1 MGTTDSITAQL
12 QERVRCLLSEGSVDL
27 FLGYKQGSNPL
38 RITPYVV
45 QDAAAVDN
53 LIWNLACV
61 NNLVTTLHK
70 YAGQKVGILVK
81 ACDARS
87 LIELLKLHQVK
98 RENLH
103 IIGVPCSGI
112 LDAVK
117 VAEECTAAS
126 ISSMTVQADQ
136 VVLVAGQSV
145 ISRDRAKLLV
155 AKCQT
160 CTTPLPAIYDEL
172 LETSSVQLPPF
183 PPSQLL
189 PAGGEAGSLS
199 PANMEARLLPPTN
212 GEAGGE
218 ERFADVIALEQQNV
232 TDRFAFWTQQLSK
245 CTLCYACQTV
255 CPLCFCKE
263 CTVTL
268 ARNDLKRKQR
278 NRESVFA
285 FHLMRA
291 YHMLGRCTGCYEC
304 ERVCPV
310 DIPLSLIFKKVEKDA
325 LDLFG
330 YTAGCDVT
338 ETPPLSMVAENDPEG

>member
-1 MGTTDSITAQL
+1 MGTTDSTTAQL

-38 RITPYVV
+38 RITPYAV
-45 QDAAAVDN
+45 QDAAAVDK

-103 IIGVPCSGI
+103 IIGVPCIGI
-112 LDAVK
+112 LDAAK

-126 ISSMTVQADQ
+126 ISSMTVQSDQ

-145 ISRDRAKLLV
+145 ITRDRADLLV
-155 AKCQT
+155 TKCQT

-172 LETSSVQLPPF
+172 LEPSSVQLAPF
-183 PPSQLL
+183 HPSQLL
-189 PAGGEAGSLS
+189 PAGGEAGTLS
-199 PANMEARLLPPTN
+199 PTN
-212 GEAGGE
+212 GRAGGE
-218 ERFADVIALEQQNV
+218 ERFADVTALEQQNV
-232 TDRFAFWTQQLSK
+232 TDRFAFWTEQLSK

-268 ARNDLKRKQR
+268 ARGDLKRKQR

-310 DIPLSLIFKKVEKDA
+310 DLPLSLIFKKVEKDA

-330 YTAGCDVT
+330 YVAGCDVT
-338 ETPPLSMVAENDPEG
+338 ETPPLSMFAENDPEG

>member
-1 MGTTDSITAQL
+1 MVTTDSTTTQL
-12 QERVRCLLSEGSVDL
+12 QERVRCLLSEGVVDL

-45 QDAAAVDN
+45 HDVGMVDK
-53 LIWNLACV
+53 LVWNLACI
-61 NNLVTTLHK
+61 NNLVTSLHK

-87 LIELLKLHQVK
+87 LIELLKLHQVR
-98 RENLH
+98 RENLY
-103 IIGVPCSGI
+103 IIGVSCTGI
-112 LDAVK
+112 LDAAK

-126 ISSMTVQADQ
+126 ISSMTFQADQ
-136 VVLVAGQSV
+136 VVLVVGQAV
-145 ISRDRAKLLV
+145 ITRNRADLLV

-160 CTTPLPAIYDEL
+160 CTTPVPAIYDEL
-172 LETSSVQLPPF
+172 LETSSTQPVPRVPD
-183 PPSQLL
+183 
-189 PAGGEAGSLS
+189 
-199 PANMEARLLPPTN
+199 
-212 GEAGGE
+212 
-218 ERFADVIALEQQNV
+218 RFAAVTALEQMDV
-232 TDRFAFWTQQLSK
+232 ADRFAFWAEQLSK

-268 ARNDLKRKQR
+268 ARGDLKRKQR

-310 DIPLSLIFKKVEKDA
+310 DIPLNLIFKKVEKDA
-325 LDLFG
+325 LELFG
-330 YTAGCDVT
+330 YAAGCDVT
-338 ETPPLSMVAENDPEG
+338 EPPPLSMFAENDPEGCAR

>member
-1 MGTTDSITAQL
+1 MVTTDSTTTQL
-12 QERVRCLLSEGSVDL
+12 QERVHRLLTERSVDL

-45 QDAAAVDN
+45 QDAAAVDK

-103 IIGVPCSGI
+103 IIGVPCIGI
-112 LDAVK
+112 LDAAK

-126 ISSMTVQADQ
+126 MSSMTIQADQ

-145 ISRDRAKLLV
+145 ITRDRADLLV

-172 LETSSVQLPPF
+172 LEAPIAQPAPFHPSQLPPTETA
-183 PPSQLL
+183 SLSSVSV
-189 PAGGEAGSLS
+189 EAGSLS
-199 PANMEARLLPPTN
+199 PASGGT
-212 GEAGGE
+212 GEG
-218 ERFADVIALEQQNV
+218 ERFASVTALEQQDV
-232 TDRFAFWTQQLSK
+232 TDRFAFWTEQLSK

-268 ARNDLKRKQR
+268 ARGDLKRKQR

-310 DIPLSLIFKKVEKDA
+310 DIPLNLIFKKVEKDA
-325 LDLFG
+325 LELFG
-330 YTAGCDVT
+330 YAAGCDVT
-338 ETPPLSMVAENDPEG
+338 ETPPLSMFAENDPEG